1 MEGLVILAIL
11 VVLAGPVLAIMALV
25 AVRRLDGE
33 SSNHLIPQLT
43 SRIFVLEQRLS
54 ELEKTLRQASPSE
67 TSARTVEAPT
77 HVSPEPRIPPPPRE
91 APLAPVTSSG
101 AAPADA
107 WHGIRGTKKA
117 SPLDLESLIA
127 GRWFNRIG
135 IVALLIAVSYFLKFA
150 FDNNWIGQSGR
161 VAIGVL
167 LGALMLPWS
176 QWLLG
181 KGYTYFSEGIDRK
194 STRL

>member
-1 MEGLVILAIL
+1 MEGLVILAVL
-11 VVLAGPVLAIMALV
+11 AVLAGPVLAIMALV

-43 SRIFVLEQRLS
+43 SRIFALEQRLS

-77 HVSPEPRIPPPPRE
+77 HPFPEDFSDQIRVSAPIPEMPPQPPVPPPPRG

-101 AAPADA
+101 ATPAEA
-107 WHGIRGTKKA
+107 LHSIHGTRKA

-135 IVALLIAVSYFLKFA
+135 IVALLIAV
-150 FDNNWIGQSGR
+150 
-161 VAIGVL
+161 
-167 LGALMLPWS
+167 
-176 QWLLG
+176 
-181 KGYTYFSEGIDRK
+181 
-194 STRL
+194 